1 MLGSGVL
8 EVLVTLVLAVI
19 GGSVIF
25 GQIKENAKRNE
36 EDINSIKKMLHDYQ
50 ESMLTLLT
58 KNMEDMKQL
67 LDREKNNSREAW
79 QNEISHLRELVNIN
93 ANETRADIQRLQIEQ
108 EKSNNIKTKVALLS
122 SSVKALHH
130 RLDLESPIMLN
141 DVENED

>member
-1 MLGSGVL
+1 MVFGSGAL
-8 EVLVTLVLAVI
+8 EVLVTLALAIV
-19 GGSVIF
+19 GGGVIF

-36 EDINSIKKMLHDYQ
+36 EDINAIKKMLHEYQ

-93 ANETRADIQRLQIEQ
+93 ATETRADIQRLESSQRESNHIRERIAIA
-108 EKSNNIKTKVALLS
+108 ENSLKS
-122 SSVKALHH
+122 LHK
-130 RLDLESPIMLN
+130 RLDIEPPVNLKS
-141 DVENED
+141 EDE

>member
-1 MLGSGVL
+1 MITGGLVEGGVALLVAFAGGVL
-8 EVLVTLVLAVI
+8 LI
-19 GGSVIF
+19 
-25 GQIKENAKRNE
+25 GQIRENAKRNE
-36 EDINSIKKMLHDYQ
+36 EDITSIKVMLHEYQ

-93 ANETRADIQRLQIEQ
+93 ASETRADIQRLQMEQ
-108 EKSNNIKTKVALLS
+108 EKSNNLKTKVALLT

-130 RLDLESPIMLN
+130 RMDVDPPTLLE
-141 DVENED
+141 DED